1 LEKDIGRHQQLQNTN
16 PKEMDA
22 VEISQPGGPEVLRLV
37 RRPVPEAA
45 PGEILIKVASAGLNG
60 ADLSQRRGTYPMPP
74 GVNDITGLEV
84 AGSVVALGRDVGN
97 FANGDMV
104 CALIAG
110 GGYAQYVTAPQE
122 QCMSIPAGVN
132 IQEAG
137 GLPETFCTVWTNLID
152 RGALAAGETTL
163 IQGGTS
169 GIGCTAIQMAKAFGA
184 TVIATAR
191 TDEKCRAMTRLG
203 ADRAINYSSENFLEV
218 CRDFTEGRGV
228 DVILDIVGGPYIPM
242 ELELLAFGG
251 RLVFVNLRAGR
262 IVEAD
267 FGHIH
272 AKHLTVTGSRLR
284 PRSIK
289 EKGDI
294 CRQLETHV
302 WPYFADGTIEPVTY
316 QVFPL
321 AEAAEAH
328 RLMESS
334 DHIGKI
340 ILTP

>member
-1 LEKDIGRHQQLQNTN
+1 
-16 PKEMDA
+16 MDA
-22 VEISQPGGPEVLRLV
+22 VEVSQPGGPEVLKLV
-37 RRPVPEAA
+37 KRPVPKVK

-60 ADLSQRRGTYPMPP
+60 ADLSQRKGTYPMPP
-74 GVNDITGLEV
+74 GVTDIPGLEV
-84 AGSVVALGRDVGN
+84 AGSVVALGPGVEKI
-97 FANGDMV
+97 AMGDAV

-110 GGYAQYVTAPQE
+110 GGYAEYAVAPWQ
-122 QCMSIPAGVN
+122 QCMPIPAGVGL
-132 IQEAG
+132 QDAG

-152 RGALAAGETTL
+152 RGALKAGETTL

-184 TVIATAR
+184 TVLATAR

-203 ADRAINYSSENFLEV
+203 ADRAINYSTENFLEV

-228 DVILDIVGGPYIPM
+228 DVILDIVGGPYIRM

-272 AKHLTVTGSRLR
+272 AKHLTITGSRLR
-284 PRSIK
+284 PRSIE

-294 CRQLETHV
+294 CRQLEKRV
-302 WPYFADGTIEPVTY
+302 WPHFADGTIRPETY
-316 QVFPL
+316 RIFPL
-321 AEAAEAH
+321 AEAADAH
-328 RLMESS
+328 RLMETS

-340 ILTP
+340 ILAP